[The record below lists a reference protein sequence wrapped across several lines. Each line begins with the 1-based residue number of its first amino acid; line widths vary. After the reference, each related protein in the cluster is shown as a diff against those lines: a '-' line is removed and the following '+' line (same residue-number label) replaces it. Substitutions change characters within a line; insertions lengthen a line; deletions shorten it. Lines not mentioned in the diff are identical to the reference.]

1 MPRARKV
8 TKIVDQENTRPE
20 NAAKIKSKKTTN
32 KKKDVTNTTA
42 TLSREQLKVVN
53 TILNAQSND
62 ASSKK
67 CLADLSKIYTSVS
80 ILSCGFDGNLK
91 SFLKL

>member
-8 TKIVDQENTRPE
+8 TKIVDQENIKPE
-20 NAAKIKSKKTTN
+20 NAAKTISKKTT
-32 KKKDVTNTTA
+32 KKKDVQNTTA
-42 TLSREQLKVVN
+42 TLNKEQLKVVN
-53 TILNAQSND
+53 IILNAQSSD

-80 ILSCGFDGNLK
+80 IISNGTDGNLK
-91 SFLKL
+91 SFLEL